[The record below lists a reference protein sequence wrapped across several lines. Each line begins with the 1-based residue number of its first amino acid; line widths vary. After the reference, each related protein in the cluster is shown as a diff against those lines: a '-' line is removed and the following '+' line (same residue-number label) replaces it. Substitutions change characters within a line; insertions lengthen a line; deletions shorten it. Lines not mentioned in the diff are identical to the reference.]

1 MVAMSKVKVGETY
14 WSVERQRMGN
24 TSMKREAV
32 FPVVIEEVGDGFVMA
47 SWNGNRA
54 QRYGER
60 SVAKWKVKKP
70 VPKPSAW
77 DRVLASPLPDSR
89 EG

>member
-14 WSVERQRMGN
+14 WSVERQRAGN
-24 TSMKREAV
+24 TRMMREAI
-32 FPVVIEEVGDGFVMA
+32 FPVVIEEIGDGWVMA
-47 SWNGNRA
+47 RWNGNRA
-54 QRYGER
+54 QRFGER

-70 VPKPSAW
+70 VPKPSVW
-77 DRVLASPLPDSR
+77 DRAFAHSNG